1 MGNAVQPLVTPT
13 LSVAPEYTIRVI
25 HELREATDTYTYWVD
40 AEASARQ
47 AYREANTAY
56 RDAEQRAEVGLLNMD
71 IPGRT
76 VNEREERR
84 RLMLLDDPT
93 LIPLREQEQR
103 CAFRMDE
110 TAAKLR
116 AADVKQKALR
126 AELAALTALVA
137 HD

>member
-1 MGNAVQPLVTPT
+1 MGNAAQPLVSPT
-13 LSVAPEYTIRVI
+13 VSVAPEYMIRVI
-25 HELREATDTYTYWVD
+25 HELREATNTYSYWVD

-56 RDAEQRAEVGLLNMD
+56 REAEQRAEVGLLNMD

-93 LIPLREQEQR
+93 LLPLREHERR

-116 AADVKQKALR
+116 TADVQQKALR
-126 AELAALTALVA
+126 AELAALTSLRT